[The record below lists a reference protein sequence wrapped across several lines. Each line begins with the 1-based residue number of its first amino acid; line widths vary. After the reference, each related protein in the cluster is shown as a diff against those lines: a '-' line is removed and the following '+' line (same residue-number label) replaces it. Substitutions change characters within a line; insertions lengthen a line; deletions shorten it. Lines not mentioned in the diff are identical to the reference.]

1 MIKEI
6 YNYIIK
12 NKTPQM
18 WEHYC
23 KVEQDVMG
31 IEKGKPCNWCD
42 LTEKNKEYPRDGK
55 GTPAFEMLITAKE

>member
-1 MIKEI
+1 MFKKL

-12 NKTPQM
+12 NNSSQM

-42 LTEKNKEYPRDGK
+42 LTEKDKE
-55 GTPAFEMLITAKE
+55 